1 MRYETQ
7 EAAESAARRMNAY
20 RGPGNV
26 RVRASFS
33 IDGWW
38 QVIEFSPYSQGSVAR
53 YGEAV

>member
-7 EAAESAARRMNAY
+7 AAAESGARRMNAY
-20 RGPGNV
+20 RGPGRA
-26 RVRASFS
+26 RVRASLS
-33 IDGWW
+33 IHGWW